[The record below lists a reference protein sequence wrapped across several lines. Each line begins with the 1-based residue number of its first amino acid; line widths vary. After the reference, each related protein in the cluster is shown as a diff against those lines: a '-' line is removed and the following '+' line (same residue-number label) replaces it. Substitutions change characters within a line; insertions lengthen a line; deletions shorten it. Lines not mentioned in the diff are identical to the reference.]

1 MSNKNNYPK
10 TRYTG
15 EKPWM
20 NYDWLYNEY
29 IVKDRSTNDIANE
42 YGCCRNTIQCWLSKH
57 KIKKENVKRE
67 RKPKHIY
74 ETYDY
79 YVLNNLASLWIA
91 KYGTLPQSELL
102 YDPTI
107 HPQYML
113 TLPEIW
119 ILKCKSLPPAELLC
133 PIDYKDDFGYTEAMF
148 WIVNI
153 RTLPPHELLHDPT
166 LKGKNGCT
174 CLMEWI
180 RNNKSIPNELYHD
193 PTLENSFGEIC
204 ACIWINTFEDLPPRE
219 LLEGV
224 DVNKQYGTNKQL
236 LSQYWINSVRHD
248 LPDEL
253 IPDPCSTDGDKNTT
267 AMTWIKTHKSLPPK
281 FLLHDPSLKNKWG
294 QTCADIW
301 KSIVNTDVPKELIH

>member
-1 MSNKNNYPK
+1 MK
-10 TRYTG
+10 
-15 EKPWM
+15 
-20 NYDWLYNEY
+20 LYEAMGIIERVPY
-29 IVKDRSTNDIANE
+29 YFTDDDVTTFEFDIASGFLGGMTFTRTNQD
-42 YGCCRNTIQCWLSKH
+42 YTITFSDKDQR
-57 KIKKENVKRE
+57 II
-67 RKPKHIY
+67 IY

-91 KYGTLPQSELL
+91 KYGTLPQRELL

-119 ILKCKSLPPAELLC
+119 MLKCKSLPPAELLY

-224 DVNKQYGTNKQL
+224 DVNKQYGTDKQL

-248 LPDEL
+248 LPNEL

-267 AMTWIKTHKSLPPK
+267 AMAWIKTYKSLPPK

-294 QTCADIW
+294 QTCADMW
-301 KSIVNTDVPKELIH
+301 KSIVNTDVPKELIQY